1 MESWAWDV
9 RCWKDFIDEV
19 VQYSK
24 KLLKKEYTSGFL
36 TCLKAQITWH
46 LAVGFLYW
54 KLPSK
59 AVELRWFGTQGCQ
72 DRLSSSPWNGYLLAH
87 KFMALSAWF
96 FLFLIFCFSLYF
108 PNANCFVSVF
118 HKWFHNPC
126 RGWLCSGNLWHPGI
140 QSEKWRARD
149 HRDGKR
155 RAPDH
160 GVLPG
165 SRASSHP
172 GTVQGRWTAHSGFL

>member
-96 FLFLIFCFSLYF
+96 VLFLIFCFSLYF
-108 PNANCFVSVF
+108 PVNVCLFKIGIDDWDFPGGHWLTLRF
-118 HKWFHNPC
+118 HC
-126 RGWLCSGNLWHPGI
+126 RGRRFSPWSG
-140 QSEKWRARD
+140 S
-149 HRDGKR
+149 
-155 RAPDH
+155 
-160 GVLPG
+160 
-165 SRASSHP
+165 
-172 GTVQGRWTAHSGFL
+172 